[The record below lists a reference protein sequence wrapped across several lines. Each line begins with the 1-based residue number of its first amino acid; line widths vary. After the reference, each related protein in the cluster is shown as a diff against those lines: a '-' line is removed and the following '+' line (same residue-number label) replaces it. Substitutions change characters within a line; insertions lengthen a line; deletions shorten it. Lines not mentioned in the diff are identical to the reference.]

1 MPIFLGYVVS
11 YDAVICLRVSVME
24 APLHILL
31 SYVYGLR
38 GGGLC
43 SVMEVLPP
51 MLFLTAGH
59 FLLPNKER
67 DPQLKWLALSVLS
80 LS

>member
-38 GGGLC
+38 GGAVQCDG
-43 SVMEVLPP
+43 SVASYVIFDGRTLP
-51 MLFLTAGH
+51 A
-59 FLLPNKER
+59 
-67 DPQLKWLALSVLS
+67 S
-80 LS
+80 